1 MTEHTTILAIAS
13 MAIATYLTRV
23 LGYLLLSGRTVRG
36 RQRAALDA
44 LAPAILMAV
53 IAPTVFATGA
63 AETLA
68 AGVAAAAAIFRLP
81 LIAVLIAGVTS
92 VVAFRMIGG

>member
-1 MTEHTTILAIAS
+1 MTEHTTILAIAG

-23 LGYLLLSGRTVRG
+23 LGFLLLSGRTIRG

-53 IAPTVFATGA
+53 IAPTILATGA

-68 AGVAAAAAIFRLP
+68 AGVAAVAAMLRLP

-92 VVAFRMIGG
+92 VVMFRLLGG

>member
-1 MTEHTTILAIAS
+1 
-13 MAIATYLTRV
+13 
-23 LGYLLLSGRTVRG
+23 
-36 RQRAALDA
+36 
-44 LAPAILMAV
+44 MAV